1 MAKGLLLDFES
12 VARPAGGDPLQLLRE
27 IQNLGY
33 EVYWRE
39 FLAACDYVMYVDSP
53 RKGLDSAE
61 RFLETVFEEL
71 DQKPTRT
78 EIMSL
83 APVFAELHRHTLYDD
98 VVRALPGL
106 AKGRKVAIVSSLPP
120 FLVAHALEPVKS
132 HILAVVTPKEAKA
145 VPPNPA
151 VYRAAVT
158 MLKLRPKDILLVSPH
173 CADLAVAKPIGLRP
187 VFIRRQSD
195 ASCSHAVATIPSFE
209 ELEAAL
215 RPPAKPAPTTV
226 KAPEASAP
234 SESPTAGK

>member
-1 MAKGLLLDFES
+1 MESQPPNRQGRWPSSVAKGLLLDFES

-39 FLAACDYVMYVDSP
+39 FVGACDYVMYVDSP

-83 APVFAELHRHTLYDD
+83 APVFAELHRHALYDD

-120 FLVAHALEPVKS
+120 FLVAQALEPVKS
-132 HILAVVTPKEAKA
+132 YI
-145 VPPNPA
+145 
-151 VYRAAVT
+151 
-158 MLKLRPKDILLVSPH
+158 
-173 CADLAVAKPIGLRP
+173 LAVAKPIGLRP

-226 KAPEASAP
+226 KAPETSAP
-234 SESPTAGK
+234 SGSPTTGK